1 MQPAVIQ
8 QVLEHFYSLI
18 WAGDLWPKTGQ
29 KAVCWLPENQCSK
42 FSPTSGYSYS
52 GRRRNLSSG
61 VCSRTG
67 RAVLKAV
74 WMNSVWV
81 SLRTR
86 GEFLKEKEWRNL
98 EEKGS
103 RSSFWILR
111 DLMGQDPRVSCP
123 WALPHQETRQYKEW
137 GTKTSLTPFMSV
149 NGMFLLLKLLPLFS
163 TSKIQFFAQSGIFVT
178 DFR

>member
-1 MQPAVIQ
+1 MQLAVIQ
-8 QVLEHFYSLI
+8 QVMEHFYSLI

-61 VCSRTG
+61 VCSRRG

-86 GEFLKEKEWRNL
+86 GEFLKEKEWQNL

-103 RSSFWILR
+103 RSSLDSKGSHGTR
-111 DLMGQDPRVSCP
+111 STRSRSMGFASPGDTSVQRVRHKT
-123 WALPHQETRQYKEW
+123 LPDT
-137 GTKTSLTPFMSV
+137 LLVCV
-149 NGMFLLLKLLPLFS
+149 NAMFLLLKLLSLFS